1 MMPQSDMPFTESGM
15 VPDLLMNPHSFP
27 KRMTMGQLFESGL
40 GKICARRGVFADGTM
55 FRTIAPDDLIRE
67 MKAMGL
73 DHFGRER
80 LYCGLTGCWIDS
92 MIFMGPVYYQRL
104 QKFVAKSVYS
114 IDVGPTDIMTR
125 QPLDGKANQ
134 GGLRISEL
142 QRDVLLAHGCAR
154 FFSEKFFTDSDDFEV
169 YVCRCGS
176 RAIVNHQIGIYDCPN
191 CKDDANIYAIYSS
204 WSSKQFLMELNACH
218 VGTLFKLEPFT
229 FYEGL

>member
-1 MMPQSDMPFTESGM
+1 MAKFPCT
-15 VPDLLMNPHSFP
+15 HSFP
-27 KRMTMGQLFESGL
+27 KRMTIGQLYEQGL
-40 GKICARRGVFADGTM
+40 GKICAARGVMCDGTM
-55 FRTIAPDDLIRE
+55 FRSIEPDDIVKE
-67 MKAMGL
+67 MKEMGC
-73 DHFGRER
+73 DYFGRER
-80 LYCGLTGCWIDS
+80 LFCGMTGCWMDS
-92 MIFMGPVYYQRL
+92 LIFTGPVYYQRL
-104 QKFVAKSVYS
+104 QKFVSKSVYS

-176 RAIVNHQIGIYDCPN
+176 RAIVNHQIGIYECPN

-218 VGTLFKLEPFT
+218 VGTQFKLEPFT